1 MISPRSRALLERYTL
16 ASRALSRSSGER
28 LASEAGQSVEFHD
41 FRPYGPGDELRYV
54 DWKVYGRTGR
64 LYTRLYQAER
74 NIAVHILL
82 DSSPSMALGNKLA
95 YARIVAQLLAYA
107 AQGST
112 AQIHLFDG
120 QVSRPLAGKQ
130 QTLAAW
136 SFIDDAPVLSA
147 QEELRPGTAIKNFA
161 LRSRLE
167 AGTGLA
173 LILSDL
179 FDEEPL
185 QKSLVALKARKL
197 DASFLQLMSV
207 SDLEPGEGRLEV
219 VDAESGARLTVGP
232 EEVRAYKQAVATFV
246 ERTRKTVLKA
256 GFRHTLLKVGDEDL
270 EREQEALERSAFAA
284 LLKAGI
290 LIRR

>member
-16 ASRALSRSSGER
+16 ASRALSRTSGER

-82 DSSPSMALGNKLA
+82 DSSPSMTLGNKLP

-107 AQGST
+107 AQGSA
-112 AQIHLFDG
+112 AQIHLFNG
-120 QVSRPLAGKQ
+120 ETSRPLTGKQ
-130 QTLAAW
+130 QVPAAW
-136 SFIDDAPVLSA
+136 SFIDDAPALSG
-147 QEELRPGTAIKNFA
+147 ELPPGAAIKNFA
-161 LRSRLE
+161 LRSRFE

-173 LILSDL
+173 LIISDL

-185 QKSLVALKARKL
+185 QKSLVALRARKL

-207 SDLEPGEGRLEV
+207 NDLEPQPGRLEV

-232 EEVRAYKQAVATFV
+232 DEVRAYRQAVSAFV
-246 ERTRKTVLKA
+246 ERTRKTVLQA
-256 GFRHTLLKVGDEDL
+256 GFRHTLLKVGDEDP

-284 LLKAGI
+284 LIKAGI

>member
-82 DSSPSMALGNKLA
+82 DTSPSMALGNKLP
-95 YARIVAQLLAYA
+95 YARVVAQLLSYA
-107 AQGST
+107 AQGSA
-112 AQIHLFDG
+112 AQIHLFGG
-120 QVSRPLAGKQ
+120 QASQPFAGKRQ
-130 QTLAAW
+130 VPAAW
-136 SFIDDAPVLSA
+136 AYIDDAPEAAGEPS
-147 QEELRPGTAIKNFA
+147 PSTAIKNFA
-161 LRSRLE
+161 LRSRFE

-173 LILSDL
+173 LVISDL

-185 QKSLVALKARKL
+185 QKSLVALRARKL
-197 DASFLQLMSV
+197 DASFLQLMSAG
-207 SDLEPGEGRLEV
+207 DLEPGEGRLEV
-219 VDAESGARLTVGP
+219 VDAESGGRLTVGP
-232 EEVRAYKQAVATFV
+232 DEVRAYRQAVAGFV
-246 ERTRKTVLKA
+246 ERTRKTVLQA
-256 GFRHTLLKVGDEDL
+256 GFRYTLLKVGDED
-270 EREQEALERSAFAA
+270 QEVLERSAFAA
-284 LLKAGI
+284 LIKAGI

>member
-16 ASRALSRSSGER
+16 ASRALSRTSGER

-82 DSSPSMALGNKLA
+82 DSSPSMALGNKLS

-107 AQGST
+107 AQGSA
-112 AQIHLFDG
+112 AQIHLFSG
-120 QVSRPLAGKQ
+120 QTTQPLTGKRQ
-130 QTLAAW
+130 VPAAW
-136 SFIDDAPVLSA
+136 SFIDDAPTLSG
-147 QEELRPGTAIKNFA
+147 EPGPSVAIKNFA
-161 LRSRLE
+161 LRSRFE

-173 LILSDL
+173 LIISDL

-185 QKSLVALKARKL
+185 QKSLIALRSRGL

-207 SDLEPGEGRLEV
+207 SDLEPQEGRLEV
-219 VDAESGARLTVGP
+219 VDAESGERLTVGP
-232 EEVRAYKQAVATFV
+232 DEVRAYRQAVSNFI
-246 ERTRKTVLKA
+246 ERTRKTVLQA
-256 GFRHTLLKVGDEDL
+256 GFRHTLLKVSDEP
-270 EREQEALERSAFAA
+270 QEVLERSAFAA
-284 LLKAGI
+284 LIKAGI